1 MKKGFTLI
9 ELLAVV
15 LIMAVLTSVALP
27 QYRKSVER
35 ARAAEALQMLPV
47 IYDARDRLMT
57 ENNYKVIYAADRSKM
72 SFSKL
77 DVSFKGNPVDDHTW
91 RTENYEY
98 KLFAA
103 SGSSKVSAKLRKG
116 KYTDTLFEY
125 DGKSKVSCSS
135 SIAGA
140 CTLLGMGADSSD
152 ECGSCGSECGSCGAG
167 CGACGAECGACGAE
181 CGACGA

>member
-57 ENNYKVIYAADRSKM
+57 ENNYKLADKDKM

-77 DVSFKGNPVDDHTW
+77 DVSFKGKPSGDHTW
-91 RTENYEY
+91 ITENYEY
-98 KLFAA
+98 KLFVG
-103 SGSSKVSAKLRKG
+103 SGKTVTATLRKG
-116 KYTDTLFEY
+116 KYKNTVFEY
-125 DGKSKVSCSS
+125 SGSAKVSCTSPVD
-135 SIAGA
+135 GG
-140 CTLLGMGADSSD
+140 CTLLGMGADASD
-152 ECGSCGSECGSCGAG
+152 I
-167 CGACGAECGACGAE
+167 CGACGSEGLSGSSCGAW
-181 CGACGA
+181 

>member
-1 MKKGFTLI
+1 MKQGFTLI

-15 LIMAVLTSVALP
+15 LIMAVLTSVAMP

-57 ENNYKVIYAADRSKM
+57 ENNYSLSSYADRNNM

-77 DVSFKGNPVDDHTW
+77 DVSFKGKRSDDHTW
-91 RTENYEY
+91 TTENYEY

-103 SGSSKVSAKLRKG
+103 SGNSKVSAKLRKG
-116 KYTDTLFEY
+116 KYSGTLFEY
-125 DGKSKVSCSS
+125 DGKSKVSCTS
-135 SIAGA
+135 SIEGA
-140 CTLLGMGADSSD
+140 CALLGMEADSAD
-152 ECGSCGSECGSCGAG
+152 ECGACGSECGA
-167 CGACGAECGACGAE
+167 
-181 CGACGA
+181 